1 MEWVGLIS
9 KEIIKQAHLMTFIIF
24 FFKMKKNKPPVKF
37 VKFLWVLENQICLS
51 IT

>member
-24 FFKMKKNKPPVKF
+24 FFQNEK
-37 VKFLWVLENQICLS
+37 E
-51 IT
+51 